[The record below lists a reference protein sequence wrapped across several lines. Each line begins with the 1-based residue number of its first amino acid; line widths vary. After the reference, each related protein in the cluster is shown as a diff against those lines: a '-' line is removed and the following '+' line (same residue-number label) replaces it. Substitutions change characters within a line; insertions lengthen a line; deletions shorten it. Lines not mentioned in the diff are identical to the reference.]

1 MFHRLDHPG
10 RITTRQARDPGS
22 LATKYARTD
31 TRKYSFGLRV
41 TEAWN
46 KLDSETRNSANSKQ
60 FKAWLKAKGR
70 LTQYWII
77 EESVGRKK
85 LMRNI

>member
-46 KLDSETRNSANSKQ
+46 NAWMHGFRNQK
-60 FKAWLKAKGR
+60 
-70 LTQYWII
+70 
-77 EESVGRKK
+77 
-85 LMRNI
+85 